1 MIKSVAQSNSV
12 YAAAHTLSNL
22 SMFLLK
28 NDPAWLNPD
37 YDETEERWSSITH
50 GFAFVLSIA
59 GLGVLFTYG
68 RANGDQWTLLSFLV
82 YGLSLALLYLASTLY
97 HFFQHPPLKRKLRL
111 FDHIGIYVV
120 IAGTYTPF
128 LIVGLHNRLGWIM
141 LFVIWGMAGLGILWK
156 NFLLGR
162 YELLAILG
170 YALMGILGIVILKD
184 LLANVSRMTVIW
196 LALGGAVY
204 LSGLVFY
211 GTRKIP
217 YAHVLWHLFVIVASF
232 FHFLA
237 VMTLVTA

>member
-1 MIKSVAQSNSV
+1 MINAAFYPSRHTTSPSHSNP
-12 YAAAHTLSNL
+12 

-50 GFAFVLSIA
+50 GFAFILSIA
-59 GLGVLFTYG
+59 GLGVLFMYG

-111 FDHIGIYVV
+111 FDHIGIYIV

-128 LIVGLHNRLGWIM
+128 LIIGLHNHLGWIM
-141 LFVIWGMAGLGILWK
+141 LFVIWSMAGLGILWK
-156 NFLLGR
+156 IFLLGR

-170 YALMGILGIVILKD
+170 YALMGILGVVILKD
-184 LLANVSRMTVIW
+184 LLANVSQMTVIW

-204 LSGLVFY
+204 ISGLVFY

-237 VMTLVTA
+237 VMTLIKAP